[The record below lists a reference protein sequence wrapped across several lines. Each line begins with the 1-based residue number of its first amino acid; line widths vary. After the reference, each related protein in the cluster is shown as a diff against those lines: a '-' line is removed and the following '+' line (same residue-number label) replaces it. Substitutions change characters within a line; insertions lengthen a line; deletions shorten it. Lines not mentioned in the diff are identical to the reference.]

1 MLLLLPDGSE
11 ELLGGPVVNSWF
23 WQNHKDVAVV
33 NTKVVLGRITGVCCF
48 YQMVVK
54 NHRYCRG
61 IVRLAVVLLTVLS
74 TVYFW

>member
-33 NTKVVLGRITGVCCF
+33 NTKVVLGESQGV
-48 YQMVVK
+48 
-54 NHRYCRG
+54 
-61 IVRLAVVLLTVLS
+61 AVFTRW
-74 TVYFW
+74 F